1 MRSVLYAAI
10 ATELLAINAYVVPL
24 VGAEHLARN
33 DAPPRM
39 IFVEDAD
46 AITMIEGPGGNPRG
60 LFSVVEGSECV
71 IFGESRD
78 HVEGMRD
85 QFLTALH
92 KAVKKGNAGTAR
104 GGRYAVTKGG
114 YKRSALIGRNGFEYR
129 LGFGVLVAVVDRK
142 WEAPAPGDPQQA
154 PVAST
159 YTGDQINTYPVVAAE
174 ELTASAT
181 VGIEGDVDEL
191 VEIVTPTPPP
201 DPDP

>member
-159 YTGDQINTYPVVAAE
+159 YVPKTAPRSPSGLRRVKSISSVWLSTCRLYQSQPPTAA
-174 ELTASAT
+174 TTKS
-181 VGIEGDVDEL
+181 
-191 VEIVTPTPPP
+191 PHW
-201 DPDP
+201 